1 MRPKKS
7 TIALVA
13 FSIFSIST
21 ANSAPLTIT
30 NHSFEDDVVV
40 VDGDFDASSTLGP
53 TGGPTGWGVYSS
65 IAGATAS
72 RQFGTLNPSAAQFDS
87 VPDGSNVGLVFLR
100 TAGIGEAGLQQT
112 LSDTLL
118 LNTSYTLTVEVGN
131 FRDGDAGDSFDFNGF
146 PGYRIDLLAA
156 GNPTP
161 LASDSNTLTIAEGAF
176 ETSIVTLTTGS
187 SHMDEGEALVIRLV
201 NLNGAGIEVNFDD
214 VRLDASP
221 VPEPSTTALLL
232 GAVGLIC
239 AGLMRNR
246 TS

>member
-1 MRPKKS
+1 MKTRPIKS
-7 TIALVA
+7 IIALVA
-13 FSIFSIST
+13 FNVCCFSSGN
-21 ANSAPLTIT
+21 AALLTVT
-30 NHSFEDDVVV
+30 NHSFETDVVA
-40 VDGDFDASSTLGP
+40 DGDFDASTTSGP
-53 TGGPTGWGVYSS
+53 AGWDVYNT
-65 IAGATAS
+65 AATDGF

-118 LNTSYTLTVEVGN
+118 LNTTYTLTVEVGN
-131 FRDGDAGDSFDFNGF
+131 FRDGDAGDPFDFNGF
-146 PGYRIDLLAA
+146 PGYRVDLLAD

-161 LASDSNTLTIAEGAF
+161 LASDLNSLTPSEGIF
-176 ETSIVTLTTGS
+176 QTSIVSFTTGS
-187 SHMDEGEALVIRLV
+187 SHPDAGQALAIRLV
-201 NLNGAGIEVNFDD
+201 NLNGTGIEVNFDD

-239 AGLMRNR
+239 AGLRRNR

>member
-7 TIALVA
+7 TIAFVA
-13 FSIFSIST
+13 FVAFNICCIST

-30 NHSFEDDVVV
+30 NHSFETDVVSN
-40 VDGDFDASSTLGP
+40 GNFDASTTSGP
-53 TGGPTGWGVYSS
+53 AGWDVYNT
-65 IAGATAS
+65 AATDGF

-176 ETSIVTLTTGS
+176 ETSIVTITTGS
-187 SHMDEGEALVIRLV
+187 SHINEGQALVIRLA

-239 AGLMRNR
+239 AGLRRNR